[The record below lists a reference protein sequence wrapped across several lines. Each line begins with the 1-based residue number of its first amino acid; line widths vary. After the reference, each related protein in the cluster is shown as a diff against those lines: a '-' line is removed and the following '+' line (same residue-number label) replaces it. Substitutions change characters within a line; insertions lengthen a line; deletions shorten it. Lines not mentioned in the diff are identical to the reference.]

1 MEFEPCMPA
10 NFEAQP
16 LSAEDRD
23 TLTSFLRKTTSW
35 NDQTMKQ
42 YLITK
47 LAERTNLNQ
56 PSLTT
61 SEPKLSIVAI
71 NEP

>member
-56 PSLTT
+56 PSLST

>member
-16 LSAEDRD
+16 LSDEDRD
-23 TLTSFLRKTTSW
+23 TLMSFLRKSTSQ
-35 NDQTMKQ
+35 NDQIVKQ

-47 LAERTNLNQ
+47 LAQRTDLNQ
-56 PSLTT
+56 PSLST
-61 SEPKLSIVAI
+61 SEPKL
-71 NEP
+71 